1 MKKIVLIFKYS
12 GSEKSSNNLLK
23 NMYLTYVGL
32 FWSCNTRFLK
42 GGGVER
48 CSSRTSQNNSIINQ
62 AQHVKY

>member
-42 GGGVER
+42 GGGWKGAPAGLA
-48 CSSRTSQNNSIINQ
+48 RTIPL
-62 AQHVKY
+62 

>member
-42 GGGVER
+42 GGGGKVL
-48 CSSRTSQNNSIINQ
+48 QQ
-62 AQHVKY
+62 D